1 MANERTINVTGY
13 GELHAKPDTVR
24 LTLTVER
31 TDADYA
37 AAVRATEQCC
47 AAVTDALVAAGVGE
61 KHIRALSLRTQ
72 PRYETSADE
81 NGARTRKFAGY
92 AAVRRIRA
100 EFSADAEL
108 TGRILDALAG
118 SGAAPEIATEYLL
131 SDREALRG
139 ELLARAVKDAKARAK
154 AIAKAAG
161 VKLGDVLS
169 VQNGGHGMPVVRAAA
184 FRADS
189 GAELEPEDMVLTDEV
204 NAVFA
209 IAIFQ
214 RGAQSLLLPFLFP
227 FRKRRGNGL
236 DRAV

>member
-1 MANERTINVTGY
+1 M
-13 GELHAKPDTVR
+13 
-24 LTLTVER
+24 
-31 TDADYA
+31 
-37 AAVRATEQCC
+37 
-47 AAVTDALVAAGVGE
+47 
-61 KHIRALSLRTQ
+61 
-72 PRYETSADE
+72 
-81 NGARTRKFAGY
+81 
-92 AAVRRIRA
+92 
-100 EFSADAEL
+100 EL
-108 TGRILDALAG
+108 TGRILAALAG

-209 IAIFQ
+209 I
-214 RGAQSLLLPFLFP
+214 G
-227 FRKRRGNGL
+227 
-236 DRAV
+236 

>member
-72 PRYETSADE
+72 PGYETSADE

-131 SDREALRG
+131 GDREALRG

-209 IAIFQ
+209 IE
-214 RGAQSLLLPFLFP
+214 
-227 FRKRRGNGL
+227 
-236 DRAV
+236 